1 MALVY
6 PVELAA
12 RSTTIAVSRGLFWFG
27 ALFIAAD
34 VTALTFISIDRGT
47 LVAVPAT
54 IAMLAILG
62 GGIVVRS
69 TLGAALRWRIISAAA
84 GIVSISVIAA
94 VLVPRVDPSQPSDTI
109 VLSLVK
115 VSIIVFGVVAG
126 QHGNPILACIAGLA
140 IAELPVTIVSI
151 ASGHPF
157 TFDVATATC
166 FGIAIL
172 AVGLL
177 DYSRARTR
185 SMSTRLATA
194 TDEDRRAVELELWAR
209 SSSALVHDTVL
220 NELAVIS
227 AIAPGELSE
236 SARDRIR
243 RSLALVGGPVIVNAE
258 PVLVPAA
265 SPLSSVLSRASEAGL
280 DIALNGEVEAVE
292 TLSPDVASALV
303 LAVGQCL
310 ENVIQHSGVSSAELT
325 VLQTGSEVCVLVID
339 AGVGFDEKSV
349 GGDRLGLR
357 NSVRRRIGDVGGR
370 VDVWAAVGAGTSI
383 SILVPRS

>member
-12 RSTTIAVSRGLFWFG
+12 KSTTIAVSRGLFWFG
-27 ALFIAAD
+27 AVFIAAD
-34 VTALTFISIDRGT
+34 VTALTFISVDRGR
-47 LVAVPAT
+47 LVAVPAI
-54 IAMLAILG
+54 IALLVVLG
-62 GGIVVRS
+62 TGLVVRS
-69 TLGAALRWRIISAAA
+69 HLGSKRSWRLIAIVAALIS
-84 GIVSISVIAA
+84 ITVIA
-94 VLVPRVDPSQPSDTI
+94 VTLVPRVDPSQPSDTI

-126 QHGNPILACIAGLA
+126 QHVNSVLACVVGLA
-140 IAELPVTIVSI
+140 IAEVPVTVVSV

-157 TFDVATATC
+157 TFDVATTTC

-172 AVGLL
+172 GVGLL
-177 DYSRARTR
+177 DFSRSRTR
-185 SMSTRLATA
+185 SMSTRLTAA
-194 TDEDRRAVELELWAR
+194 TDEDRRSVELELWAR

-243 RSLALVGGPVIVNAE
+243 RSLALVGGPVIVDAE

-280 DIALNGEVEAVE
+280 DIALNGEVEAVQ

-357 NSVRRRIGDVGGR
+357 NSVRRRIVDVGGR

>member
-12 RSTTIAVSRGLFWFG
+12 KSTTIAVSRGLFWFG
-27 ALFIAAD
+27 AVFIAAD
-34 VTALTFISIDRGT
+34 VTAITFIGIDRAT
-47 LVAVPAT
+47 LIAVPAAL
-54 IAMLAILG
+54 AMLAILG
-62 GGIVVRS
+62 AGIVVRS
-69 TLGAALRWRIISAAA
+69 RLGARRKWRIIAALTA
-84 GIVSISVIAA
+84 VVSMTVIAGT
-94 VLVPRVDPSQPSDTI
+94 LVPRVDPSQPSDTI

-115 VSIIVFGVVAG
+115 VSVIVFAVVAG
-126 QHGNPILACIAGLA
+126 QYVNSVLACVAGLA
-140 IAELPVTIVSI
+140 IAELPVTAVSV

-157 TFDVATATC
+157 TLDVATAAS
-166 FGIAIL
+166 FGIAVL

-177 DYSRARTR
+177 DFSRARTR
-185 SMSTRLATA
+185 SMSTRLTA
-194 TDEDRRAVELELWAR
+194 ASDEDRRAVELALWAR

-227 AIAPGELSE
+227 AVAPGELSGP
-236 SARDRIR
+236 ARDRIR
-243 RSLALVGGPVIVNAE
+243 RSLALVGGPVIIETE
-258 PVLVPAA
+258 PSGVPAA
-265 SPLSSVLSRASEAGL
+265 SPLAAVLGTAADAGL
-280 DIALNGEVEAVE
+280 DITLNGAVDAVE

-303 LAVGQCL
+303 LAVSQCL
-310 ENVIQHSGVSSAELT
+310 ENVLQHSGVRSAELT

-339 AGVGFDEKSV
+339 AGVGFDEKAV

-357 NSVRRRIGDVGGR
+357 NSVRRRIVDVGGR

>member
-1 MALVY
+1 
-6 PVELAA
+6 
-12 RSTTIAVSRGLFWFG
+12 
-27 ALFIAAD
+27 
-34 VTALTFISIDRGT
+34 
-47 LVAVPAT
+47 
-54 IAMLAILG
+54 
-62 GGIVVRS
+62 
-69 TLGAALRWRIISAAA
+69 
-84 GIVSISVIAA
+84 
-94 VLVPRVDPSQPSDTI
+94 
-109 VLSLVK
+109 
-115 VSIIVFGVVAG
+115 
-126 QHGNPILACIAGLA
+126 
-140 IAELPVTIVSI
+140 
-151 ASGHPF
+151 
-157 TFDVATATC
+157 
-166 FGIAIL
+166 
-172 AVGLL
+172 VGLL

-357 NSVRRRIGDVGGR
+357 NSVRRRIVDVGGR